1 MKKKDIE
8 RIYDEFECEGF
19 DRFFE
24 GGWEDIKD
32 PKFQTLYKIACAARE
47 DLFDYLRN
55 EATRNKIET
64 DVELM

>member
-8 RIYDEFECEGF
+8 RIYVEFECEGF

-32 PKFQTLYKIACAARE
+32 PKFQTLYKAACDSRDE
-47 DLFDYLRN
+47 IFEYLRN

-64 DVELM
+64 DVEL

>member
-8 RIYDEFECEGF
+8 LIYDEFECEGF

-24 GGWEDIKD
+24 GGWKDIKD
-32 PKFQTLYKIACAARE
+32 PEFQSLYKAACDSRD
-47 DLFDYLRN
+47 DLFNFLRN

-64 DVELM
+64 DVEL